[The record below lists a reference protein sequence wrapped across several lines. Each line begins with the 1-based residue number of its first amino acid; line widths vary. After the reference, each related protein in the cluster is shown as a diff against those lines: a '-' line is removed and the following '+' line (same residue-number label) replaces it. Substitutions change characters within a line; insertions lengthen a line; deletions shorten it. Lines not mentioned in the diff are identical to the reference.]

1 MSCSEYRLENYENL
15 EILQDIAKKLTS
27 HRNESRNIQ
36 GDIHSSKE
44 VWLWYRLM
52 IIQLPIFLWNV
63 WLKASEPT
71 NGCNL

>member
-27 HRNESRNIQ
+27 HRNGLRNIQ
-36 GDIHSSKE
+36 GDIHSYKE
-44 VWLWYRLM
+44 VWLCYRLM

-63 WLKASEPT
+63 WLKTSEPM
-71 NGCNL
+71 NGCN